1 MNHDLYKALLN
12 SQYLST
18 KELLRISSKKILII
32 GAGGI
37 CHPFITYACSSGFK
51 EFTIVDNDVI
61 EESNLSRQYLFSR
74 ADLGKNKVNVVNERL
89 NQTYPNLK
97 IDAVCMRA
105 DEKFLFDAAQE
116 HDFIIDCSDNFLT
129 RYQISD
135 VSKELKIPLIM
146 GFGGKD
152 QGQVFFTS
160 NQSSSPCYECIF
172 PRDDFQESEI
182 SCQTAGIVP
191 LLLGMVGSYMNMILL
206 NYTLRKIEPKF
217 LTVFNLGDNG
227 VRQISVNQDPN
238 CTNCF
243 EK

>member
-1 MNHDLYKALLN
+1 MNHDLNKALLN

-18 KELLRISSKKILII
+18 RELLRISSKKILII
-32 GAGGI
+32 DAGGI
-37 CHPFITYACSSGFK
+37 CHPFITYACSSGFS
-51 EFTIVDNDVI
+51 EFTLVDDDVI
-61 EESNLSRQYLFSR
+61 EETNLSRQFLFLR
-74 ADLGKNKVNVVNERL
+74 EDLGKNKVFVVNHRL

-97 IDAVCMRA
+97 INAVCKRA
-105 DEKFLFDAAQE
+105 DEKFLFDEAQE
-116 HDFIIDCSDNFLT
+116 HDFIIDCSDNFHT

-135 VSKELKIPLIM
+135 VSKELKIPLLM

-160 NQSSSPCYECIF
+160 NQPSSPCYECIF

-206 NYTLRKIEPKF
+206 NYTLREIEPKF

-238 CTNCF
+238 CANCF
-243 EK
+243 ET